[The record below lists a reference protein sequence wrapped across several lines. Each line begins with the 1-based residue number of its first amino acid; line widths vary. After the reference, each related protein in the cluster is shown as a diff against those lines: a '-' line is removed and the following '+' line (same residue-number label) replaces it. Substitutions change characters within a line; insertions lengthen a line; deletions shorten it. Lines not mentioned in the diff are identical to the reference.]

1 MKKQLKLIRDRRVTV
16 PLNFERAVPKD
27 KAIIPSER
35 PKDLEDSAYL
45 QINDIER
52 VSRTSESIIGNR
64 KRVREK
70 EPLAPAKIK

>member
-1 MKKQLKLIRDRRVTV
+1 MLIKKQLKLIRDRRVAV
-16 PLNFERAVPKD
+16 PLNFEKAVPKD

-35 PKDLEDSAYL
+35 PNDLEDSAYL

-64 KRVREK
+64 QEK
-70 EPLAPAKIK
+70 EKGTFSTGKD

>member
-1 MKKQLKLIRDRRVTV
+1 M
-16 PLNFERAVPKD
+16 PLNFEKAVPKD

-35 PKDLEDSAYL
+35 PNDLEDSAYL

-64 KRVREK
+64 
-70 EPLAPAKIK
+70 

>member
-1 MKKQLKLIRDRRVTV
+1 MPLKI
-16 PLNFERAVPKD
+16 EKAVPKD
-27 KAIIPSER
+27 KEIIPSER
-35 PKDLEDSAYL
+35 PNDLEDSAYL
-45 QINDIER
+45 QTNDIER